1 MAEGEISKLVTS
13 YFWNVTPYGVSGRW
27 QKVIKSI
34 KVMMVMCEHS
44 NYVLQITNLMRMTWN
59 IWFGWFT
66 RYSYCSKTMSFNSPT
81 EKQTTFIIKMMNH
94 LVFMV
99 ESCELWTLKPK
110 LWASQIWTLI
120 HLINNFVIVL
130 VCSKCSKLIT
140 LEENIVSVQQHP
152 LCLPLFFGFVS
163 EVLNR
168 GMKSCFDGVI
178 FQDAVWEEC
187 FSIPLRCLHLQ
198 YFLTVFMRVLSL
210 KLF

>member
-1 MAEGEISKLVTS
+1 M
-13 YFWNVTPYGVSGRW
+13 W
-27 QKVIKSI
+27 
-34 KVMMVMCEHS
+34 EHS
-44 NYVLQITNLMRMTWN
+44 NYVLQITNLMRMARN

-66 RYSYCSKTMSFNSPT
+66 RCSYCSKTMSFNSPT

-99 ESCELWTLKPK
+99 ESCELWTLKSK

-120 HLINNFVIVL
+120 PLVNNFVIVL

-152 LCLPLFFGFVS
+152 LCLPLIFGFFS
-163 EVLNR
+163 EVLNS
-168 GMKSCFDGVI
+168 GIKSCFDGVI
-178 FQDAVWEEC
+178 FKDAVWKEC
-187 FSIPLRCLHLQ
+187 FSIPLRCLRLQ

>member
-1 MAEGEISKLVTS
+1 MRRFKLRVADNKFNENGSKYLVRLIHKIQLLFENDEVQFPDGETDDNHNQDDESSCV
-13 YFWNVTPYGVSGRW
+13 
-27 QKVIKSI
+27 
-34 KVMMVMCEHS
+34 H
-44 NYVLQITNLMRMTWN
+44 
-59 IWFGWFT
+59 GW
-66 RYSYCSKTMSFNSPT
+66 
-81 EKQTTFIIKMMNH
+81 
-94 LVFMV
+94 
-99 ESCELWTLKPK
+99 ELWTLKPK

-210 KLF
+210 KSFS